1 MLDQI
6 QGGLFGLKRRNLILY
21 QIYSVIAVIILVG
34 SLFAVLDNRPGF
46 IQNDQDYFASATSSD
61 PQIVCGIPQSNL
73 LEIIK
78 PKKTQSFPNQVFSTF
93 LKSLN
98 YSQAQAPGCLPG
110 YYCTCN
116 FNCQQIFL
124 LLDLP
129 PPSLL

>member
-6 QGGLFGLKRRNLILY
+6 QGGLYGLKTRNLILY

-34 SLFAVLDNRPGF
+34 SLFTVLDNSPGF
-46 IQNDQDYFASATSSD
+46 IQDDQDYFASASSSD
-61 PQIVCGIPQSNL
+61 PQIICSIPQSNL

-78 PKKTQSFPNQVFSTF
+78 PKKTQSYPDQVFSTF

-98 YSQAQAPGCLPG
+98 YARTQAPGCPPG
-110 YYCTCN
+110 YYYTCN
-116 FNCQQIFL
+116 FNCQQIYL